1 VTRRLDGG
9 PVGAGPGGGGPGGG
23 GTDLSPV
30 TTISNRDELVAAST
44 TIAPT
49 FTLDGRYLFPDIFP
63 LNAGEKVLATDNSFL
78 SAVIAGGGGFTGD
91 VDAPLLSGP
100 LRVDGLSL
108 SNANTGANAYHF
120 EMTSASRPM
129 QIYDCEALGPAGGLL
144 VKDALAA
151 AIRDFTHA
159 IPGGVRGI
167 VLDGTLTQVA
177 AYNVI
182 LSGNVAGWKGVELL
196 PTATVGLAVVIVG
209 PAIVLQSTQSGFS
222 MSDAA
227 TIDPGAQLIVAAAVS
242 SGDQALLW
250 DQSPGTIPLSALELI
265 VDGSTSGN
273 WSASAA
279 VGRSD
284 LLNPLLIAYPAFPA
298 SAPTPLPYKDGV
310 VPAEIDEVNPSVRW
324 RLVKDDPA
332 PGDWYMEFLGP
343 KVDVPH
349 RVGVDV
355 LVDRASNTRSATIL
369 IEKALAATPTT
380 WATIPSTLRIFDNT
394 SAFKQQA
401 RSAGE
406 EVFSAGD
413 RLRPASQNLVDAV
426 AARMYDVVLTIEG
439 S

>member
-1 VTRRLDGG
+1 
-9 PVGAGPGGGGPGGG
+9 
-23 GTDLSPV
+23 
-30 TTISNRDELVAAST
+30 
-44 TIAPT
+44 
-49 FTLDGRYLFPDIFP
+49 
-63 LNAGEKVLATDNSFL
+63 
-78 SAVIAGGGGFTGD
+78 
-91 VDAPLLSGP
+91 
-100 LRVDGLSL
+100 
-108 SNANTGANAYHF
+108 
-120 EMTSASRPM
+120 
-129 QIYDCEALGPAGGLL
+129 
-144 VKDALAA
+144 
-151 AIRDFTHA
+151 
-159 IPGGVRGI
+159 
-167 VLDGTLTQVA
+167 
-177 AYNVI
+177 
-182 LSGNVAGWKGVELL
+182 
-196 PTATVGLAVVIVG
+196 
-209 PAIVLQSTQSGFS
+209 
-222 MSDAA
+222 
-227 TIDPGAQLIVAAAVS
+227 
-242 SGDQALLW
+242 LLW